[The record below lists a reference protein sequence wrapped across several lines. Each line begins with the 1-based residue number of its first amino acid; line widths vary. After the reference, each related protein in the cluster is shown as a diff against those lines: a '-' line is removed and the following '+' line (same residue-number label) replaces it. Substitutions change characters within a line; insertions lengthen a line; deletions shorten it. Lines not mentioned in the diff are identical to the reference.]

1 MFPMQ
6 MVVRTGSDPAS
17 LAAAVRRATY
27 EVDPAVPV
35 AELQPLTA
43 MLAGT
48 LGRPRL
54 LAVLLSV
61 FAAAGVLLSVVGL
74 YGVVAV
80 RVRQREREIG
90 IRMALGAT
98 ARTMAGQV
106 VRQGLVQAGAGLCVG
121 HPGGLRPCPLHG
133 QRGVRRDDARSA
145 DLRRPAPVAHGHRGR
160 RVLPA
165 GAAGGAR
172 GSGRRHQVRRAVSG
186 PWGGAEPSAELVC
199 CRPVL
204 ARLLARV
211 GLVTPEQ
218 RAWARYDCGNSAYFT
233 TVVTAVFPAFFA
245 SYAAAGMPAGEAT
258 TRFGL
263 VTTIGMAIVAV
274 AAPILGAYGDYT
286 ARRKRLLVGCA
297 LLGIAS
303 TFALTTISEGG
314 WRWAALVFILGN
326 IGVSGSLV
334 FYDSMLPSVA
344 TPVETDRVSSAGYA
358 LGYLGGG
365 LLLVLNLAW
374 VLQPQLFG
382 LSGTV
387 AAIKLSFASVGI
399 WWLLFMIPLL
409 RRVPEPPRAVRPGTR
424 SGAAPCAE
432 SFARLAHTFSEIRQY
447 PQAFLA
453 LLAMLVYQDGIQ
465 TIIRFAGIYGAEV
478 GVGQSQQIAAFAM
491 VQLLGVPFAFVFGS
505 LGARHRHQA
514 GHLPGA
520 GDLHGGRHARLLHAE
535 RHALLPAGRPGR
547 HGPGRRPGA
556 QPVALLA
563 ADPRAKTSEDFGF
576 YAVVERFATILGPLV
591 FTLSGA
597 LTGSSRSAVARD
609 DRLLRGRRLAAVAG
623 GRRGRRTG
631 GTGGVTVRRRDP
643 RRLPAPSAAR

>member
-1 MFPMQ
+1 
-6 MVVRTGSDPAS
+6 
-17 LAAAVRRATY
+17 
-27 EVDPAVPV
+27 
-35 AELQPLTA
+35 
-43 MLAGT
+43 ML
-48 LGRPRL
+48 
-54 LAVLLSV
+54 S
-61 FAAAGVLLSVVGL
+61 
-74 YGVVAV
+74 
-80 RVRQREREIG
+80 
-90 IRMALGAT
+90 
-98 ARTMAGQV
+98 
-106 VRQGLVQAGAGLCVG
+106 
-121 HPGGLRPCPLHG
+121 
-133 QRGVRRDDARSA
+133 
-145 DLRRPAPVAHGHRGR
+145 
-160 RVLPA
+160 
-165 GAAGGAR
+165 
-172 GSGRRHQVRRAVSG
+172 
-186 PWGGAEPSAELVC
+186 
-199 CRPVL
+199 PVL
-204 ARLLARV
+204 TRLLARV

-218 RAWARYDCGNSAYFT
+218 RAWAWYDCGNSAYFT
-233 TVVTAVFPAFFA
+233 TVITAVFPAFFA

-297 LLGIAS
+297 LLGIAG

-314 WRWAALVFILGN
+314 WRWAALVFIVGN

-344 TPVETDRVSSAGYA
+344 TPDETDRVSSAGYA

-409 RRVPEPPRAVRPGTR
+409 RRVPEPPRVVAAGDPQRGGAVR
-424 SGAAPCAE
+424 GA
-432 SFARLAHTFSEIRQY
+432 FARLAHTFSEIRQY

-505 LGARHRHQA
+505 LGGRIGTKRAIFLALAIYTLAATLGYFMQNATHFFLLA
-514 GHLPGA
+514 GLVATVQG
-520 GDLHGGRHARLLHAE
+520 
-535 RHALLPAGRPGR
+535 
-547 HGPGRRPGA
+547 GA
-556 QPVALLA
+556 QALSRSLFSRLIPA
-563 ADPRAKTSEDFGF
+563 AKTSEYFGF
-576 YAVVERFATILGPLV
+576 YAVVERFATIFGPLV

-597 LTGSSRSAVARD
+597 LTGSSRSAVA
-609 DRLLRGRRLAAVAG
+609 GMIVFFVAG
-623 GRRGRRTG
+623 GWLLSRVDVEAGER
-631 GTGGVTVRRRDP
+631 
-643 RRLPAPSAAR
+643 AARAV